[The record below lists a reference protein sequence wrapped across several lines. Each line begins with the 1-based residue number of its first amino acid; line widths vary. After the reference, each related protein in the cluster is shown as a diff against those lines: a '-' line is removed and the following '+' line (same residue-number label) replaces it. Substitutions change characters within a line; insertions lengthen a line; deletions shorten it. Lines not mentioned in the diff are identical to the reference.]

1 MIVRNSIKVKY
12 FAVLIGLLRR
22 NQRFLDEFSAN
33 DSIFHDYN
41 PRLLSIF

>member
-1 MIVRNSIKVKY
+1 MIEHNSIRVKY
-12 FAVLIGLLRR
+12 LAVLIGLLRER
-22 NQRFLDEFSAN
+22 ERFLDEFSTS